1 VAAASFFDMDAA
13 ALATAVLSAGKLAS
27 AVATLAVCGVGA
39 LITTFEVL
47 GVGDCLLEGV
57 IATGSA
63 RGTPSVAV
71 GAVAGGV
78 PLGRVGCSFELVG
91 FAAGCLGVAAALAAG
106 VAATAAGF
114 AAAFGAAGS
123 GSAAVCVGV
132 GAGAFWSAAGLATLA
147 PVACV
152 TLTGSVCADVAVLP
166 GASFAL
172 GATVST
178 SC

>member
-13 ALATAVLSAGKLAS
+13 ALATAALSAGKLAS

-39 LITTFEVL
+39 LIATFEVL
-47 GVGDCLLEGV
+47 GVGDCSLAGV

-63 RGTPSVAV
+63 RGTPTVAV
-71 GAVAGGV
+71 GAVASGV
-78 PLGRVGCSFELVG
+78 PLGRVGCSFESVG
-91 FAAGCLGVAAALAAG
+91 VAAGCLGACAAALAAG

-114 AAAFGAAGS
+114 AAAFGAVGS

-132 GAGAFWSAAGLATLA
+132 GALWGAAGLATLA

-152 TLTGSVCADVAVLP
+152 TLTGSVCADVAVLL
-166 GASFAL
+166 GACFAL